1 MSNYPTVTR
10 KALRQN
16 IIKKFYK
23 PRHPIVSATTTTA
36 SDTTT
41 LIDSV
46 LAPAGQTEDY
56 RGAWVLIT
64 EVGASGP
71 AVGTVARVTNTS
83 FSGSNST
90 LTIAP
95 AFSAA
100 LLTAMDYE
108 LHYKYHPNYIEF
120 LIDEILGNLE
130 NPYYFPLTL
139 ITDGDMENAP
149 ATSFTASNATLANE
163 TTTVLHGRKAL
174 KITATAAN
182 GHARSATVNLP
193 NSTQVLCAADVFIT
207 SGDSAKLTLYDVTN
221 SAVLE
226 TAESASTGWVRLQFT
241 ATMPS
246 TCEQVRLNL
255 ESQANTDITYWD
267 NAILLPCYQT
277 QYTPPDEI
285 EYAEDIT
292 GLYFWPKG
300 ADIAGSA
307 EDFSFRL
314 HEGGLQTF
322 SQWHSERDETAVVP
336 WRLSI
341 DQPPITEPI
350 FIQTLVDYAAL
361 ASDTATTTAPAL
373 LVEEL
378 VLAEL
383 YDDMADEEEENGN
396 LQSANSFR
404 TRAARTR
411 QGVSPIY
418 RKFRPQQTFVKG
430 ARLGSG

>member
-1 MSNYPTVTR
+1 MANYPTTTR
-10 KALRQN
+10 KVLRQN
-16 IIKKFYK
+16 IIKRLYK

-36 SDTTT
+36 SDTTS
-41 LIDSV
+41 LIDSI
-46 LAPAGQTEDY
+46 LAPAGQTEDF

-64 EVGASGP
+64 ETGATGP
-71 AVGTVARVTNTS
+71 VLGTIVRVTNTS
-83 FSGSNST
+83 FSGSNT
-90 LTIAP
+90 ALTIAP

-100 LLTAMDYE
+100 LLTGIDYE
-108 LHYKYHPNYIEF
+108 LHYKYHPNYVEF

-149 ATSFTASNATLANE
+149 ATSFTGSSATLANE
-163 TTTVLHGRKAL
+163 TTTVLHGRKSL
-174 KITATAAN
+174 KVTATGAN
-182 GHARSATVNLP
+182 GHAQSATLNLP
-193 NSTQVLCAADVFIT
+193 NSTQILCAADVFIT

-221 SAVLE
+221 SAAIE

-241 ATMPS
+241 ATTPS

-255 ESQANTDITYWD
+255 ESQANTDVTYWD
-267 NAILLPCYQT
+267 NAILLPRHQT

-300 ADIAGSA
+300 TDISGSA
-307 EDFSFRL
+307 EDLSYKIQ
-314 HEGGLQTF
+314 EGGLLPW
-322 SQWHSERDETAVVP
+322 SQWSAERDETAVVP

-341 DQPPITEPI
+341 FKSPITEPI
-350 FIQTLVDYAAL
+350 FIETLVDYAAL
-361 ASDTATTTAPAL
+361 TTDTSTTTAPAL

-396 LQSANSFR
+396 LQSANNFR
-404 TRAARTR
+404 VRAARTR
-411 QGVSPIY
+411 QGVSGLY
-418 RKFRPQQTFVKG
+418 RKFRPQQTLVRGTFIG
-430 ARLGSG
+430 